1 MNIYE
6 KLQACRVE
14 LQEMNLKKSGK
25 NDFAKFEYF
34 ELADFLPRVNHL
46 FKIYKLFSVFSIG
59 TDNLATLTIINSEDE
74 NGERV
79 VFTSPV
85 EELELKGCNK
95 IQALGGVHT
104 YLKRYLYVNA
114 LEIVE
119 NDLFDKV
126 SGKKEATGAKKPK
139 EQEEEQAKTF
149 CTLAQKDELKAIL
162 GGAEFAKLAN
172 KYGGKIPLEEFEK
185 VKGAN

>member
-34 ELADFLPRVNHL
+34 ELADFLPKVNML
-46 FKIYKLFSVFSIG
+46 FKTYKLFSVFSIA
-59 TDNLATLTIINSEDE
+59 DNLATLTIINSEDE
-74 NGERV
+74 NGEKI

-172 KYGGKIPLEEFEK
+172 KYGGKIPFEEFEK

>member
-34 ELADFLPRVNHL
+34 ELADFLPKVNSL
-46 FKIYKLFSVFSIG
+46 FKKYKLFSAFSIG
-59 TDNLATLTIINSEDE
+59 ADNLATLTIINSEDE
-74 NGERV
+74 NGEKI

-149 CTLAQKDELKAIL
+149 CTLAQKDELRAIL

-172 KYGGKIPLEEFEK
+172 KYGGKIPLDEFEK
-185 VKGAN
+185 AKGTN